1 MSGRTSKIALWALA
15 LAIPL
20 LAGAAIFAF
29 MGANPLTAYSVMFEG
44 AFGTWARFSEV
55 LVKASALTLTGLA
68 VILAAR
74 MNLWNIGCEGQLV
87 MGAIF
92 ASGLALW
99 LGNTLPS
106 LILLP
111 ILFLGGAAGGAVWAS
126 GPAWLRS
133 RLGVSEIISTLLL
146 NYVAIALMEHM
157 FFGPWR
163 DPAGFGFP
171 GTAIFADAA
180 HLPRFPGTRV
190 HPGLI
195 FGLIGAGLLAWA
207 LAKTRWGFELTVM
220 GLGPKAAD
228 YAGMDAAKRGFW
240 VLILSGAIAGL
251 AGMAEV
257 TAIHHR
263 LQQGVAV
270 GYGYDGVIVACL
282 ARLRPGLAPV
292 GAVVLAAVLVG
303 GEYLQTRMRLPS
315 AASLVIEAALLF
327 SLLWL
332 QTRTAKR

>member
-1 MSGRTSKIALWALA
+1 MTPSRSNVLLWCLA

-29 MGANPLTAYSVMFEG
+29 LGANPMTAYSVMFTG
-44 AFGTWARFSEV
+44 SFGTWARFSEV

-87 MGAIF
+87 MGAVF
-92 ASGLALW
+92 SSGLALS
-99 LGNTLPS
+99 LGPLLPS
-106 LILLP
+106 AVLLP
-111 ILFLGGAAGGAVWAS
+111 LLFLAGATGGAAWAA
-126 GPAWLRS
+126 GPAWLKS
-133 RLGVSEIISTLLL
+133 KLGVSEIITTLLL
-146 NYVAIALMEHM
+146 NYIAIAVMEHL

-163 DPAGFGFP
+163 DSAGFGFP
-171 GTAIFADAA
+171 GTAMFADSAT
-180 HLPRFPGTRV
+180 LPRFPGTRV
-190 HPGLI
+190 HPGIL
-195 FGLIGAGLLAWA
+195 FGLAGAGIMAWVLAR
-207 LAKTRWGFELTVM
+207 TRWGFELTVM
-220 GLGPKAAD
+220 GLGPKAAG
-228 YAGMDAAKRGFW
+228 YAGMNAARRGLW
-240 VLILSGAIAGL
+240 VLMLSGAIAGL

-282 ARLRPGLAPV
+282 ARLHPALAPV
-292 GAVVLAAVLVG
+292 AAVALAAVLVG
-303 GEYLQTRMRLPS
+303 GEYLQTKMRLPS
-315 AASLVIEAALLF
+315 AASLVIEAALLL

-332 QTRTAKR
+332 QTRKQR